1 MVMVMVE
8 GEDEVSEM
16 FWENMVSVIDRSC
29 RGHEDLTENTCT
41 TTGK

>member
-1 MVMVMVE
+1 MVMVE

-16 FWENMVSVIDRSC
+16 FWENMVRVIACSC
-29 RGHEDLTENTCT
+29 GGHEDLTENTCT